1 MLREKNVIIKKKAGR
16 PDARRAV
23 PSDCRS
29 KYVRIVLVVS
39 CALLF
44 ASHTRAQCL
53 PSTLPIN
60 HGETVNYDIYFK
72 WGLLMSRAGEASLSF
87 GKATYQGQSA
97 SRYRLHFRT
106 VNLFESVYRMRDTMD
121 CYYAPDYSLLFSSK
135 HTHENHY
142 YLIDELTFS
151 YRERRTSIRSR
162 RYTSTETKI
171 DTTLIVRSGCA
182 FDMLGATFFLR
193 TLDRK
198 KLKTGDTFPM
208 TVAIGK
214 DLVKISCRYQGQAVV
229 ERGNI
234 KYRTLHFSVDIYD
247 KAFTQTKA
255 AAELWIGDDD
265 NFIPVKIRS
274 KLKIGYAEVHYRNAS
289 GLKVPLHCRI
299 ETKR

>member
-1 MLREKNVIIKKKAGR
+1 MLREENVITKKKAGP
-16 PDARRAV
+16 PDARRAA
-23 PSDCRS
+23 PSGCRF
-29 KYVRIVLVVS
+29 KYGRIVIKAI

-44 ASHTRAQCL
+44 VANARAQCL
-53 PSTLPIN
+53 PSTPPIN

-87 GKATYQGQSA
+87 GKATYQGQSV

-121 CYYAPDYSLLFSSK
+121 CYYASDYSLLFSSK
-135 HTHENHY
+135 RTHENHY

-151 YRERRTSIRSR
+151 YPNRRTSIHSR
-162 RYTSTETKI
+162 HYTPTETKI
-171 DTTLIVRSGCA
+171 DTTLTVRSGCA

-193 TLDRK
+193 TIDRK

-214 DLVKISCRYQGQAVV
+214 DLVKISYRYQGQAVV
-229 ERGNI
+229 ERGNV

-247 KAFTQTKA
+247 KAFTQTTA
-255 AAELWIGDDD
+255 AAELWVGDDD

-274 KLKIGYAEVHYRNAS
+274 KLKIGYAEIHYRSAS
-289 GLKVPLHCRI
+289 GLRAPLHSRI
-299 ETKR
+299 EIKR

>member
-1 MLREKNVIIKKKAGR
+1 
-16 PDARRAV
+16 V

-29 KYVRIVLVVS
+29 KDARIVFAAI
-39 CALLF
+39 CMLLF
-44 ASHTRAQCL
+44 ALHTRAQCL

-72 WGLLMSRAGEASLSF
+72 WGLLMSRAGEAALSF

-97 SRYRLHFRT
+97 SRYRLLFRT
-106 VNLFESVYRMRDTMD
+106 VKLFESIYRMRDTMD

-142 YLIDELTFS
+142 HLMDELTFS
-151 YRERRTSIRSR
+151 YPDRRTSIRSH
-162 RYTSTETKI
+162 RYTPTETKI

-289 GLKVPLHCRI
+289 GLKAPFHCRI